1 MPDYSLGK
9 VYKIVGNGKVY
20 VGSTTRPLLS
30 QRLAQHKTE
39 LKMWMEG
46 KDRDYLTSF
55 ECISDPNCYIELLEM
70 CPCNNKDE
78 LHKCET
84 KWMKEIECVNKNF
97 AVGLTQK
104 EYDEQRSEQR
114 KIYYQQNK
122 ERYVKNYKDNLEHI
136 KARKKIA
143 YEKNKEEI
151 CRKARE
157 ERARR
162 KLLANNSNVTIDECN
177 LLIEPKPEELNL
189 IVEHKEK

>member
-1 MPDYSLGK
+1 MPDYQLGK
-9 VYKIVGNGKVY
+9 IYKIVGNGKVY
-20 VGSTTRPLLS
+20 VGSTTRPLLC
-30 QRLAQHKTE
+30 QRLSQHKAE

-55 ECISDPNCYIELLEM
+55 ECVSDPDCRIELLES

-84 KWMKEIECVNKNF
+84 KWMKEIECVNKNY
-97 AVGLTQK
+97 AIGITQK

-114 KIYYQQNK
+114 KIYYQENK
-122 ERYVKNYKDNLEHI
+122 ERYVKNYKDNIEHI
-136 KARKKIA
+136 KERKKRA

-157 ERARR
+157 YRARK
-162 KLLANNSNVTIDECN
+162 KLLASNNGLAVDPANFSVESNTQ
-177 LLIEPKPEELNL
+177 ELDL
-189 IVEHKEK
+189 VIPHE

>member
-9 VYKIVGNGKVY
+9 IYKIVGNGKVY

-30 QRLAQHKTE
+30 QRLAQHKSE

-55 ECISDPNCYIELLEM
+55 ECISDPNCYIELLES

-84 KWMKEIECVNKNF
+84 KWMKEIECVNKNYAIGF
-97 AVGLTQK
+97 NQK

-114 KIYYQQNK
+114 KLYYQENK
-122 ERYVKNYKDNLEHI
+122 ERYVKNYKDNIEHI
-136 KARKKIA
+136 KERKKKA
-143 YEKNKEEI
+143 YQKNKEEI

-157 ERARR
+157 YRARK
-162 KLLANNSNVTIDECN
+162 KLLASNNGLAIDPTN
-177 LLIEPKPEELNL
+177 LSVEVQPQELHL
-189 IVEHKEK
+189 VVEHKEE